1 MKYGYAAYSISV
13 VVRILGFFYTGFL
26 VLIAEALHSITDVLV
41 IVVLN
46 LSSKISRKPA
56 DLHHPLGHGL
66 ASNIGSLIA
75 GVSFISIIS
84 YELVKEGIYRFLTP
98 AVSENQISGI
108 GFMLASLIPLLL
120 VFITL
125 RKNGDVPEVVA
136 MRYELRNDMLSGLSA
151 VLAISISS
159 ILPHADAAVSIAIG
173 IIIAYSGFRLVL
185 ENARMLLGHS
195 PDESFYR
202 RIESVVTGFKEVKD
216 VHDVIAT
223 YIGSNRL
230 HVDMHVTVDG
240 EMRVKDADQLTVR
253 IMDSL
258 LQNIP
263 EIAYA
268 SIHVCAE
275 GKERIRTTYN
285 EVVGRDRD

>member
-1 MKYGYAAYSISV
+1 MRYGYIAYSISV
-13 VVRILGFFYTGFL
+13 IVRTIGFLTTGFL

-41 IVVLN
+41 IIVLN
-46 LSSKISRKPA
+46 LSSRISRKPA

-84 YELVKEGIYRFLTP
+84 YELVKEGVYRFLTP
-98 AVSENQISGI
+98 SVSENQIVGI
-108 GFMLASLIPLLL
+108 AFMLASLIPLLL

-125 RKNGDVPEVVA
+125 RKDGDMPEVVA

-151 VLAISISS
+151 VLAISVSS
-159 ILPHADAAVSIAIG
+159 IVPHADAVVSIAIG
-173 IIIAYSGFRLVL
+173 VIIAYSGFKLVL

-202 RIESVVTGFKEVKD
+202 KIESVVTKFEEVRD

-240 EMRVKDADQLTVR
+240 EMRVRDADQLTVR

-258 LQNIP
+258 LQSIP

-275 GKERIRTTYN
+275 GKERIRTTYH